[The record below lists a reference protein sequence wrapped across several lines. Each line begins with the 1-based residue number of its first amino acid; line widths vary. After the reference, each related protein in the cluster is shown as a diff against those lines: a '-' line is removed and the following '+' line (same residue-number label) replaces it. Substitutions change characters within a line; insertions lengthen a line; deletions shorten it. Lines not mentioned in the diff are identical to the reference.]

1 MLGFVDELELA
12 NNAYRT
18 EKYIV
23 TQQIAF
29 EKSEMAGSR
38 LTSDEVFYERN
49 RERDLVFEKVFANRT
64 NINGKRLRVTMYS
77 RRYVN

>member
-18 EKYIV
+18 EKHIV

-49 RERDLVFEKVFANRT
+49 LVFEKVFANRT
-64 NINGKRLRVTMYS
+64 NVNGKRLRVTMYS
-77 RRYVN
+77 RRYVK